1 LSSKAFAGFSQ
12 SLSGC
17 KTLQPRS
24 TPSRHRQNPRPACLL
39 RDIAFPACTKSGHP
53 PVDGLHSIENKA
65 DKGAH
70 FLLTAKLERLQQKSF
85 FDSFL
90 GFSGWC
96 GVRGSSSVTL
106 NIAKCGGK
114 ASKGL

>member
-53 PVDGLHSIENKA
+53 PVDALHSIENKA
-65 DKGAH
+65 DKGARL
-70 FLLTAKLERLQQKSF
+70 LLTEKSERVQKESF

-90 GFSGWC
+90 SFSGWC
-96 GVRGSSSVTL
+96 GVRGSSYVTL
-106 NIAKCGGK
+106 STAK
-114 ASKGL
+114 